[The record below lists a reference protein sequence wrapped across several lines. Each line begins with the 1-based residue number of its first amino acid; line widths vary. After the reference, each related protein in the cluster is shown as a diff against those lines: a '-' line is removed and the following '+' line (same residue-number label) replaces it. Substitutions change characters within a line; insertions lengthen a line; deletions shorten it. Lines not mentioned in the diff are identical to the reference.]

1 MKQTTKYVGLD
12 VHQDTTVAC
21 VRDETNRILARQILS
36 TQAAALIAFVRGMR
50 GKIHVAFEE
59 GTQAQWLHDL
69 LEPVV
74 ESVLVCNRRGESSHG
89 HKGDWRDAEALAELR
104 WRGALRG
111 VYHGGSQR
119 AALKEF
125 TRTYAQLVEDCTRVM
140 QRLKALFRAR
150 AITTRGQGV
159 YHPQRRAEWLA
170 HLTNP
175 AVRFR
180 AQSLYDELDVLLTL
194 RPRAKR
200 AMLAEARRD
209 PAWAI
214 LRSIP
219 FLGEVRVAVL
229 LAILQTPWRFRT
241 KRQLWAYSGLAVVT
255 RSSAEY
261 TLARGR
267 PVRRRR
273 APLTRGLNRN
283 HNRDVKNVFKS
294 AATAATA
301 RPGALQTFYQAML
314 QRGMQPDLARVTLTR
329 KLAALTLHCW
339 KRGERYDPTQLTVQ
353 AT

>member
-1 MKQTTKYVGLD
+1 M
-12 VHQDTTVAC
+12 A
-21 VRDETNRILARQILS
+21 
-36 TQAAALIAFVRGMR
+36 
-50 GKIHVAFEE
+50 
-59 GTQAQWLHDL
+59 
-69 LEPVV
+69 
-74 ESVLVCNRRGESSHG
+74 
-89 HKGDWRDAEALAELR
+89 WRAPR
-104 WRGALRG
+104 
-111 VYHGGSQR
+111 R
-119 AALKEF
+119 AALKEL
-125 TRTYAQLVEDCTRVM
+125 TRTYWQLVEDCTRVM

-150 AITTRGQGV
+150 AIPTPGHGV

-180 AQSLYDELDVLLTL
+180 AQSLYAELDLLLTL

-209 PAWAI
+209 PAWGI

-219 FLGEVRVAVL
+219 FLGEVRVAFL

-255 RSSAEY
+255 RGTAEY
-261 TLARGR
+261 RLEHGR

-273 APLTRGLNRN
+273 LPMTRGLNRN
-283 HNRDVKNVFKS
+283 HNRHVKNVFKS
-294 AATAATA
+294 AATAAPA
-301 RPGALQTFYQAML
+301 RPGALQTFSRTLL

-339 KRGERYDPTQLTVQ
+339 KRGERYDSTQLSVQ